1 MSDPPTIFHS
11 LSGVE
16 RSRHCANV
24 ANLSRLT
31 RSGPNSTEFVTLA
44 RPFISNPKKLSDS
57 ARVLQVGYDQFCREL

>member
-16 RSRHCANV
+16 RSGNV

-31 RSGPNSTEFVTLA
+31 RSGPDSTEFVTLA